1 MHPMA
6 RPGTN
11 DKLNGI
17 SPGERFVMPDGRR
30 GVLDQAI
37 ENGARGLA
45 SLDDGT
51 YCIVDVMQAKAEDGP
66 PEEVRPLVTDD
77 IRWPTDFRWDRNE
90 YVRTREPYE

>member
-30 GVLDQAI
+30 GTLDQAI
-37 ENGARGLA
+37 ENGARGFA
-45 SLDDGT
+45 TLDDGNHVL
-51 YCIVDVMQAKAEDGP
+51 VDVMQAKPEAGP
-66 PEEVRPLVTDD
+66 PEGVTLEEDL
-77 IRWPTDFRWDRNE
+77 RWPQDFRWERGQ